1 MQLTQFVRL
10 FCVILHQY
18 MQYLWTHIKALI
30 SSYNGSVPFAHFIR
44 NYTRQHPKL
53 GSRDR
58 KILTTIL
65 YSWFRCSSGIVVPQ
79 GVAHPFEVQVL
90 ACLRACAVSGPTYD
104 KLFAP
109 FDIADNDV
117 PLLQPEM
124 LFPHPLPLSD
134 GITQDQW
141 LLSMTRQPQLFIR
154 VIGNKAKVCNI
165 LSENNIYFEEVSTSC
180 LALPNGSAI
189 DKILP
194 EADYAVQDASSQHTG
209 TFFSPAAGQQW
220 YDCCCGA
227 GGKSLLLMAQQPAV
241 RLTVTDK
248 RASIISNLK
257 ERFTR
262 YGYRRPD
269 ALVADAADAVS
280 LANTLGTR
288 QFDNIIC
295 DVPCSGSG
303 TWARTPEQL
312 HFFNSEVQQ
321 KFPPLQRAIAV
332 NVSRYLRPGG
342 RLIYITCSVFRQE
355 NEDVVEHI
363 VANTGLKVQHMQLI
377 NGISLRADSM
387 FLAVLQ

>member
-1 MQLTQFVRL
+1 VQ
-10 FCVILHQY
+10 
-18 MQYLWTHIKALI
+18 
-30 SSYNGSVPFAHFIR
+30 
-44 NYTRQHPKL
+44 
-53 GSRDR
+53 
-58 KILTTIL
+58 
-65 YSWFRCSSGIVVPQ
+65 Q
-79 GVAHPFEVQVL
+79 GVAHHFEVQVL
-90 ACLRACAVSGPTYD
+90 ACLRACGVSGPAYD

-109 FDIADNDV
+109 LAIADTDV

-124 LFPHPLPLSD
+124 LFPEPLPLSD
-134 GITQDQW
+134 GIGKDQW

-154 VIGNKAKVCNI
+154 VIGNKDRICKI
-165 LSENNIYFEEVSTSC
+165 LNENNISFEEVSVSC

-209 TFFSPAAGQQW
+209 TFFSPVAGQQW

-257 ERFTR
+257 DRFTR

-269 ALVADAADAVS
+269 ALVADAADATS

-332 NVSRYLRPGG
+332 NVSHYLRPGG

-355 NEDVVEHI
+355 NEDVVDHI
-363 VANTGLKVQHMQLI
+363 VAHTGLKVQHMQLI

>member
-1 MQLTQFVRL
+1 
-10 FCVILHQY
+10 
-18 MQYLWTHIKALI
+18 MQYLWTHIRTLI
-30 SSYNGSVPFAHFIR
+30 DSYNGAVPFSHFIR
-44 NYTRQHPKL
+44 NYTRLHPKL

-58 KILTTIL
+58 KILTTVL
-65 YSWFRCSSGIVVPQ
+65 YCWFRCSSGIIAPQ
-79 GVAHPFEVQVL
+79 GVAHSFEVRVL
-90 ACLRACAVSGPTYD
+90 ACLRACSVWGPAYD

-109 FDIADNDV
+109 FAIADTDV
-117 PLLQPEM
+117 PLLQPDK
-124 LFPHPLPLSD
+124 LFHEPLPLSE
-134 GITQDQW
+134 GISKDQW

-154 VIGNKAKVCNI
+154 IIGNKDRICKI
-165 LSENNIYFEEVSTSC
+165 LNENNILFEEVSSSS
-180 LALPNGSAI
+180 LALPNGSPV

-194 EADYAVQDASSQHTG
+194 ESDYAVQDASSQYTG
-209 TFFSPAAGQQW
+209 TFFLPVAGQQW

-241 RLTVTDK
+241 HLTVTDK
-248 RASIISNLK
+248 RTSIISNLK
-257 ERFTR
+257 ERFSR

-269 ALVADAADAVS
+269 ALVADAADATS
-280 LANTLGTR
+280 LTNTLGAR

-312 HFFNSEVQQ
+312 HFFNGEVQH
-321 KFPPLQRAIAV
+321 KFPPLQRAIAA

-355 NEDVVEHI
+355 NEEVVEHI

>member
-1 MQLTQFVRL
+1 
-10 FCVILHQY
+10 
-18 MQYLWTHIKALI
+18 MQYLWTHIRTLTD
-30 SSYNGSVPFAHFIR
+30 SYYGAVPFSHFIR

-58 KILTTIL
+58 KMLTTIL
-65 YSWFRCSSGIVVPQ
+65 YSWFRCSSGIVVPPQ
-79 GVAHPFEVQVL
+79 VANAFEVRVL
-90 ACLRACAVSGPTYD
+90 ACLRSCGVGGPAYD

-109 FDIADNDV
+109 FNIPDADV
-117 PLLQPEM
+117 PPLKLEN
-124 LFPHPLPLSD
+124 LFTEALPLSE
-134 GITQDQW
+134 GISKEQW
-141 LLSMTRQPQLFIR
+141 LLSMTRQPRLFIR
-154 VIGNKAKVCNI
+154 VIGSKDRICKVLN
-165 LSENNIYFEEVSTSC
+165 ENNILFEEVAPSC
-180 LALPNGSAI
+180 LALPNGTPI

-194 EADYAVQDASSQHTG
+194 ETDYAVQDASSQYTG

-227 GGKSLLLMAQQPAV
+227 GGKSLLLMAEQPAV

-248 RASIISNLK
+248 RASIINNLK
-257 ERFTR
+257 ERFSR

-269 ALVADAADAVS
+269 ALVADAADAAALS
-280 LANTLGTR
+280 NTLGTR

-303 TWARTPEQL
+303 TWARTPEPL

-332 NVSRYLRPGG
+332 NVSKYLRPGG

-355 NEDVVEHI
+355 NEEVVEHI

-377 NGISLRADSM
+377 NGISILADSM
-387 FLAVLQ
+387 FIAVLQ